1 MTFRARRPARTAA
14 VAERGRIG
22 SGCRTIGRE
31 LDQVRAYVL
40 DRLAPALE
48 QIRQT
53 VARVRHHR
61 LSQNAALRRFI
72 APAMTLCLPGKIKV
86 QARCTKVM
94 ARLETGSSLSARPSE
109 HLLRLLLGSSGMFGF
124 FFKTVSQGIV
134 FRRQLIQSLRYRLI
148 ANQLGSAPVVKGFR
162 A

>member
-1 MTFRARRPARTAA
+1 
-14 VAERGRIG
+14 
-22 SGCRTIGRE
+22 
-31 LDQVRAYVL
+31 
-40 DRLAPALE
+40 
-48 QIRQT
+48 
-53 VARVRHHR
+53 
-61 LSQNAALRRFI
+61 
-72 APAMTLCLPGKIKV
+72 
-86 QARCTKVM
+86 M
-94 ARLETGSSLSARPSE
+94 ARLETAPGSSLSARPSE